1 MYTSPYAPYRS
12 DEPPSSH
19 SSSHPYHH
27 PPSVAPSSPPRHTSP
42 PTRAPTPARP
52 PTVYVFD
59 LDDVLMPTTA
69 LFQQPGVREWLNN
82 AYGSQQMQRIAFAY
96 QRVLHPNPTL
106 IHYLHR
112 LPGQKHVL
120 TNASRIHAQAALSAL
135 GLEPYVQS
143 VVDANQGFPLKPN
156 PTPYT
161 YLQNTIVQQLQR
173 HVAYPPRSAAAHAA
187 LRPRMV
193 FFDDRVENH
202 LVPKRLGWTTVWIYG
217 CLSERERSGYTVI
230 PSHVD
235 LAFATIEEA
244 LRHFLAL

>member
-1 MYTSPYAPYRS
+1 MWVGGR
-12 DEPPSSH
+12 
-19 SSSHPYHH
+19 
-27 PPSVAPSSPPRHTSP
+27 
-42 PTRAPTPARP
+42 
-52 PTVYVFD
+52 
-59 LDDVLMPTTA
+59 
-69 LFQQPGVREWLNN
+69 
-82 AYGSQQMQRIAFAY
+82 
-96 QRVLHPNPTL
+96 
-106 IHYLHR
+106 
-112 LPGQKHVL
+112 
-120 TNASRIHAQAALSAL
+120 
-135 GLEPYVQS
+135 
-143 VVDANQGFPLKPN
+143 FPF
-156 PTPYT
+156 
-161 YLQNTIVQQLQR
+161 VQQLQR

>member
-1 MYTSPYAPYRS
+1 MMYTSPYAPYRS
-12 DEPPSSH
+12 DEQQPSQ
-19 SSSHPYHH
+19 SSHPYPH
-27 PPSVAPSSPPRHTSP
+27 PPSVASSAPPRHTSPSRHTSTP

-106 IHYLHR
+106 IHYLHQ

-120 TNASRIHAQAALSAL
+120 TNASRIHAQAALYAL

-161 YLQNTIVQQLQR
+161 YLQNTKQ
-173 HVAYPPRSAAAHAA
+173 S
-187 LRPRMV
+187 
-193 FFDDRVENH
+193 
-202 LVPKRLGWTTVWIYG
+202 
-217 CLSERERSGYTVI
+217 
-230 PSHVD
+230 
-235 LAFATIEEA
+235 
-244 LRHFLAL
+244 